1 MAQVAAM
8 KRYVLS
14 DKMIVGFLDQFFDN
28 QQLFPNTSKAA
39 FWHVVNSA

>member
-1 MAQVAAM
+1 M
-8 KRYVLS
+8 KKYIWLS
-14 DKMIVGFLDQFFDN
+14 DKMIVGFLDQFVDN